1 MSHARSGSSFLIAD
15 VLGLSGSDG
24 EPSEERE
31 RDDEPQPQQV
41 NEVEVEQREC
51 ADDKAQ
57 SEAAHTPTPT
67 PTPAHQKPPYSY
79 NALIMMAIRSS
90 ATRRMTL
97 NQIYEFICSR
107 FPYYSENK
115 QGWQNSIRHNLSR
128 TPHFTSISVQFN
140 SIGFDSI
147 GFDSIV
153 CAVNKCF
160 VKVPRAFDDPG
171 KGSYWMIDPACE
183 DVYIG
188 STSGKLRRRSSAA
201 IARSRLHALQSAVR
215 SLPLAGPA
223 AAAGLPFGAYQWAL
237 GYAAPIGQLS
247 LPHVPIAAND
257 CLTPAAAYELIA
269 VASQAAAHSLHAS
282 GF

>member
-24 EPSEERE
+24 EQSEERE
-31 RDDEPQPQQV
+31 RDDEPQPQQQV
-41 NEVEVEQREC
+41 NEVEQREC

-57 SEAAHTPTPT
+57 SEAAHTPT

-128 TPHFTSISVQFN
+128 TPHFMSFDSIRVESIPFN
-140 SIGFDSI
+140 SI

-215 SLPLAGPA
+215 SLPLTGP

-237 GYAAPIGQLS
+237 GYAAPIAQLS